1 MYFCNFVIISPWKRA
16 RNFIWTNLHL
26 LHPRMLC
33 ANFGWICPSG
43 SGETVFVKFVNVF
56 SQFCYYLP
64 LEKGRALHSNKLE
77 FPTHRNALRQVWLNL
92 AQWFWRRRFSKSVHV
107 FLQFC
112 NFLPLKKG
120 GALNLNK
127 LESSTLKDALCQ
139 VWLKFTQWFWRR
151 RWKCEKFTTTTTTTD
166 NGQILI

>member
-1 MYFCNFVIISPWKRA
+1 MPILAKFVPVVLGKK
-16 RNFIWTNLHL
+16 F
-26 LHPRMLC
+26 
-33 ANFGWICPSG
+33 FF
-43 SGETVFVKFVNVF
+43 EFVNVF
-56 SQFCYYLP
+56 SQFCNYLS

-92 AQWFWRRRFSKSVHV
+92 AQWFWRRFSKSVNV

-151 RWKCEKFTTTTTTTD
+151 R
-166 NGQILI
+166 